1 MLEGLKE
8 SELGDVQNGLT
19 YCLESERKANNAHC
33 IILMFR
39 VTHRFYHYEVIP
51 HLSCMLTRG
60 RNTRTHVV

>member
-8 SELGDVQNGLT
+8 SELDDVQNGLT
-19 YCLESERKANNAHC
+19 YCLESEWKENNAHC

-39 VTHRFYHYEVIP
+39 VTHRFYHYGMIF
-51 HLSCMLTRG
+51 HIIQMLTRD